1 MMREESAMRIAV
13 VTGATG
19 GIGKEYVRQLGQ
31 CPDLDEIWAVA
42 RREEQLKKLSEL
54 TQRPVRAVALD
65 LSEESSYQAFG
76 DLLDREKPEIRY
88 LVNNAGFGKFCRTEE
103 VDEKTCMRMIDVNC
117 KAVVALS
124 LRALPY
130 LTPGSHVINTA
141 SASAFQPL
149 PYINLYGSTKVFV
162 RNFSRALNREWKD
175 RGISVTAVCPYWVK
189 TDFFETAHQ
198 HEGNRII
205 TKYEVLYDPRDV
217 VEKALRDAGKGK
229 DMSALG
235 LLNKMQHVAAKLM
248 PQSFVMNV
256 WLRRQKL

>member
-1 MMREESAMRIAV
+1 M
-13 VTGATG
+13 
-19 GIGKEYVRQLGQ
+19 
-31 CPDLDEIWAVA
+31 A

-76 DLLDREKPEIRY
+76 ELLEREKPEIRY

-141 SASAFQPL
+141 SVPSAR
-149 PYINLYGSTKVFV
+149 K
-162 RNFSRALNREWKD
+162 R
-175 RGISVTAVCPYWVK
+175 
-189 TDFFETAHQ
+189 
-198 HEGNRII
+198 GNRHDS
-205 TKYEVLYDPRDV
+205 L
-217 VEKALRDAGKGK
+217 
-229 DMSALG
+229 
-235 LLNKMQHVAAKLM
+235 
-248 PQSFVMNV
+248 
-256 WLRRQKL
+256 

>member
-1 MMREESAMRIAV
+1 MRIAI

-31 CPDLDEIWAVA
+31 KNDIDEIWAVA
-42 RREEQLKKLSEL
+42 RREEQLKKLGEL
-54 TQRPVRAVALD
+54 TSVPVRPVMLD
-65 LSEESSYQAFG
+65 LSDEGAYEEFG
-76 DLLDREKPEIRY
+76 ALLEEEKPDIRY
-88 LVNNAGFGKFCRTEE
+88 LINNAGFGKFCRTEE

-117 KAVVALS
+117 KAVVALC

-130 LTPGSHVINTA
+130 LTPGSKVINTA

-162 RNFSRALNREWKD
+162 RNFSRALNREWKN
-175 RGISVTAVCPYWVK
+175 RGITVTAVCPYWVK

-205 TKYEVLYDPRDV
+205 TKYEVLYDPKDV
-217 VEKALRDAGKGK
+217 VKKALRDADKGK

-235 LLNKMQHVAAKLM
+235 LINKAQHVAVKLL
-248 PQSFVMNV
+248 PQSLVMDM
-256 WLRRQKL
+256 WLRRQKLS

>member
-1 MMREESAMRIAV
+1 MRIAV

-42 RREEQLKKLSEL
+42 RREEPLKKLSEL
-54 TQRPVRAVALD
+54 TQRPVRAVVLD

-149 PYINLYGSTKVFV
+149 PYINLYGSTKVFGV
-162 RNFSRALNREWKD
+162 PVLGENR
-175 RGISVTAVCPYWVK
+175 
-189 TDFFETAHQ
+189 F
-198 HEGNRII
+198 
-205 TKYEVLYDPRDV
+205 
-217 VEKALRDAGKGK
+217 LRDGPPARGEPDHHEVRG
-229 DMSALG
+229 A
-235 LLNKMQHVAAKLM
+235 V
-248 PQSFVMNV
+248 
-256 WLRRQKL
+256 